1 MTAEAQGRRR
11 AGRQLAGGALVMT
24 IGLGLAGL
32 GTIGMIAIAARALPS
47 AEYAAFVVWWTV
59 ATLLANVF
67 GVFEAYLTRLVT
79 GDSAHSRDARPVTA
93 LLTGRAVVAW
103 IVLAAVLLAAAPFL
117 ASELFADTLAAALL
131 LPVFLLLTG
140 AQSIQ
145 RGYANG
151 HRNFVATA
159 GQLSSDG
166 LLRIGFVGA
175 LVALGQ
181 DSLTAFAMGACAGRR
196 RGATSRLGPR
206 PRLADVAEA
215 RGPGVAT
222 APIIYL
228 LIGSTGPLLANN
240 GSVPWLASISSV
252 DDVTLG
258 AFAAAVTLSRIP
270 TQFVTAIFAPLL
282 SHLGHAVEIDDRA
295 TFQHLRRTAEVG
307 ASVAGLLYI
316 VAFGVL
322 GPWVLAL
329 YVGPKYELGTAY
341 LVVLAAAS
349 SGMFVA
355 VVQQACLAAVD
366 RWPRIAVSWVIGT
379 VAFVLTLTLP
389 ITPLWRA
396 TLAPLTGVL
405 AALIALTVLGWR
417 AWDLR
422 SPQPA
427 VDPAR

>member
-24 IGLGLAGL
+24 IGLGVAGL

-47 AEYAAFVVWWTV
+47 AEYAAFAVWWTV

-79 GDSAHSRDARPVTA
+79 GESAHSRDARPVTA

-103 IVLAAVLLAAAPFL
+103 MLLAAVLLAAAPLL
-117 ASELFADTLAAALL
+117 ASELFADTLAVALL

-166 LLRIGFVGA
+166 VLRVGIAGA

-181 DSLTAFAMGACAGRR
+181 DSLTAFALGACAAAAMGLLVGSFLV
-196 RGATSRLGPR
+196 RGWLTW
-206 PRLADVAEA
+206 PRL

-282 SHLGHAVEIDDRA
+282 SHLGHAVEGGDQA
-295 TFQHLRRTAEVG
+295 TFQHLRRRPRSAPAAPGSSTSSPSGCSARG
-307 ASVAGLLYI
+307 CCRCSSVPSTSWARRTSSCWPPPAAGCSWPSCSRP
-316 VAFGVL
+316 A
-322 GPWVLAL
+322 
-329 YVGPKYELGTAY
+329 
-341 LVVLAAAS
+341 
-349 SGMFVA
+349 
-355 VVQQACLAAVD
+355 
-366 RWPRIAVSWVIGT
+366 WPRSTAGRGS
-379 VAFVLTLTLP
+379 
-389 ITPLWRA
+389 
-396 TLAPLTGVL
+396 
-405 AALIALTVLGWR
+405 
-417 AWDLR
+417 R
-422 SPQPA
+422 SPG
-427 VDPAR
+427 

>member
-1 MTAEAQGRRR
+1 VTAEAQGRRR

-24 IGLGLAGL
+24 IGLGVAGV

-47 AEYAAFVVWWTV
+47 EQYAAFAVWWTV

-79 GDSAHSRDARPVTA
+79 TDSARSRDARPVTA

-103 IVLAAVLLAAAPFL
+103 LLLTAVLLAFAPL
-117 ASELFADTLAAALL
+117 IASELFADTLAAALL

-140 AQSIQ
+140 GQSIQ

-159 GQLSSDG
+159 SQLSSDG
-166 LLRIGFVGA
+166 LLRVGFVAA
-175 LVALGQ
+175 LAALGQ
-181 DSLTAFAMGACAGRR
+181 ASLTAFALGTCAAAACGLLV
-196 RGATSRLGPR
+196 GSRLAPGWLTW
-206 PRLADVAEA
+206 PRL

-222 APIIYL
+222 SPIIYL

-252 DDVTLG
+252 DARTVG

-282 SHLGHAVEIDDRA
+282 SHLGHAVEVGDRS
-295 TFQHLRRTAEVG
+295 TFQHLRRNAEVG
-307 ASVAGLLYI
+307 ALVAGLLYI
-316 VAFGVL
+316 VAFGAL
-322 GPWVLAL
+322 GPWVLSV
-329 YVGPKYELGTAY
+329 YVGPQYQLDTAY

-379 VAFVLTLTLP
+379 VAFLLTLALP

-396 TLAPLTGVL
+396 TLAPLSGVL
-405 AALIALTVLGWR
+405 AALVSLTVLGFR
-417 AWDLR
+417 AWELR
-422 SPQPA
+422 SPQPE
-427 VDPAR
+427 VDPAK